1 MPLNLDAAL
10 QTFIAEARELLHDM
24 EQALLILEAQPSDDS
39 QLAAIFRAA
48 HTIKGSAGLFGLD
61 PIVAFAHVVEDLLDR
76 LRAGRLTASRE
87 MVALLLACNDHLGE
101 LLEVV
106 AVLNTAPSPE
116 LLARE
121 QGLRE
126 RLATFGAVSAQSTE
140 ASAPV
145 TQAQPAGRWHI
156 SIRFGVDTFRNGMDP
171 LSFLRYLDT
180 LGERLGTE
188 VYQPIMAFP
197 ELDAES
203 CYLGMEIALRSDRDE
218 SAIAETFEFV
228 REESR
233 LRIFAP
239 DTQPGEYRQWLN
251 ELGEEGVW
259 VEGALRRCGTLS
271 ELVDEAPALA
281 PVIEPAP
288 APGSPPVSGNKPTQG
303 SRAGGYIRVRADKL
317 EELINLAGELV
328 TAGAGAQLL
337 ARQSG
342 DEQLVEAN
350 SEVSALLEALLDG
363 ALAMRMV
370 PIGETF
376 NRFQRVVR
384 DVSQELGKEIELV
397 VSGGDTELD
406 KALIEKIG
414 DPLMHLLRNAMDHG
428 IEQPSVRLA
437 AGKPARGCLRLNAF
451 HDAGNIV
458 LELADDGA
466 GLNRERILQKAR
478 ERGLLGTTEPSERE
492 LYALIF
498 EPGFS
503 TAEAVTNLSGRGVG
517 MDVVKRN
524 ITSLRGSIE
533 LDSEPGAGTRVRI
546 RLPLTLAMID
556 GLLID
561 SAGSA
566 YVVPLDTV
574 LECIE
579 LPNADRKQLRE
590 QGHVALRGEVLPLV
604 FLRDYLGL
612 HGEPARR
619 ENIVVVKAQGLKAGL
634 VVDHLMGEYQ
644 TVIKPLGPLFA
655 NVHGVSGSTVLGSG
669 AVALILDV
677 PALLKNLI
685 DQASHGAGPADH
697 PTSIRQA
704 V

>member
-1 MPLNLDAAL
+1 VPLNLDAAL

-24 EQALLILEAQPSDDS
+24 EQALLVLEAQPEDDS

-76 LRAGRLTASRE
+76 LRAGKLSASRE
-87 MVALLLACNDHLGE
+87 MVALLLACNDHLSE
-101 LLEVV
+101 LVEVV
-106 AVLNTAPSPE
+106 AVLNATPDANVLEREHSLRKRLAGFGAAAAVNAPALSPE
-116 LLARE
+116 P
-121 QGLRE
+121 
-126 RLATFGAVSAQSTE
+126 GAATE
-140 ASAPV
+140 AG
-145 TQAQPAGRWHI
+145 TWHI
-156 SIRFGVDTFRNGMDP
+156 SVRFGPDTFRNGMDP

-188 VYQPIMAFP
+188 VYQPSMDLAS
-197 ELDAES
+197 LDPES
-203 CYLGMEIALRSDRDE
+203 CYLGLEIALRTERDE
-218 SAIAETFEFV
+218 TAIAETFEFI
-228 REESR
+228 RDECR
-233 LRIFAP
+233 LRIFP
-239 DTQPGEYRQWLN
+239 PHTPSSEYRQWLAG
-251 ELGEEGVW
+251 LGDEAAW
-259 VEGALRRCGTLS
+259 VEGALLRCKTLTA
-271 ELVDEAPALA
+271 LPDAPPAA
-281 PVIEPAP
+281 ARVTTEITEPVAVVPKASPEP
-288 APGSPPVSGNKPTQG
+288 
-303 SRAGGYIRVRADKL
+303 RAGGYIRVRADKL
-317 EELINLAGELV
+317 EELINLAGELL

-337 ARQSG
+337 ARQCG
-342 DEQLVEAN
+342 DEQLIEAN

-376 NRFQRVVR
+376 SRFQRVVR
-384 DVSQELGKEIELV
+384 DVSQELGKEIELI

-466 GLNRERILQKAR
+466 GLNRDRILQKAR
-478 ERGLLGTTEPSERE
+478 ERGLLGATEPTERE

-533 LDSEPGAGTRVRI
+533 LHSEPGQGTRVRI

-566 YVVPLDTV
+566 YVVPLDV
-574 LECIE
+574 VQECIE
-579 LPNADRKQLRE
+579 LPTANRALWRE

-612 HGEPARR
+612 HAEPAKR
-619 ENIVVVKAQGLKAGL
+619 ENIVVVKAHGLKAGL
-634 VVDHLMGEYQ
+634 VVDRLMGEYQ

-655 NVHGVSGSTVLGSG
+655 SVQGISGSTVLGSG

-685 DQASHGAGPADH
+685 DQASHGAGQADH
-697 PTSIRQA
+697 SPIIRQA